1 MFAMSGIIVV
11 FPSTKRDG
19 VVARWGM
26 MYGEGRVA
34 KVGSI
39 PKWPS
44 VNHVEMLSWKA
55 CPQRSDSQV
64 CSLCYFE
71 KAEEEK
77 GNSGS

>member
-1 MFAMSGIIVV
+1 
-11 FPSTKRDG
+11 
-19 VVARWGM
+19 